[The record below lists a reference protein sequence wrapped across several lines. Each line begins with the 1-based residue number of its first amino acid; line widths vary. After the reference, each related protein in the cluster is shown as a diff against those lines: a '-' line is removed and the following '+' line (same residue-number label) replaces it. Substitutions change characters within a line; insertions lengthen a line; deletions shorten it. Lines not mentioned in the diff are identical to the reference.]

1 MLGDEL
7 NVMFMDAADPT
18 AVEAYAK
25 RQGAFDLSAE
35 ELAKSDQVEATLEA
49 MYLMAASD
57 GEVAPEEL
65 HQLSASLR
73 AMLEPFEAEGSALYG
88 LPLLRLDRQLSVFA
102 EALEAQG
109 HEARLASV
117 AQRLTTEDSRC
128 LAFCMAAGVALVDD
142 FVASG
147 EADAIE
153 RFAAAFQLSAD
164 ESQHLLR
171 EVHERMSGA

>member
-7 NVMFMDAADPT
+7 NVLFKEAADPT

-25 RQGAFDLSAE
+25 RQGAFELSAE
-35 ELAKSDQVEATLEA
+35 ELEKSDQIEATLEA
-49 MYLMAASD
+49 MFLMAASD
-57 GEVAPEEL
+57 GEVAPDEL

-73 AMLEPFEAEGSALYG
+73 AMLEPFEADGGALFG
-88 LPLLRLDRQLSVFA
+88 LPLLRLDRQLASFS
-102 EALEAQG
+102 EALEAKG
-109 HEARLASV
+109 SEARLKSV
-117 AQRLTTEDSRC
+117 AERLTTPASRC
-128 LAFCMAAGVALVDD
+128 LAFCMAAAVALVDD

-153 RFAAAFQLSAD
+153 HFATEFGLSAD

-171 EVHERMSGA
+171 EVHQRMSSD